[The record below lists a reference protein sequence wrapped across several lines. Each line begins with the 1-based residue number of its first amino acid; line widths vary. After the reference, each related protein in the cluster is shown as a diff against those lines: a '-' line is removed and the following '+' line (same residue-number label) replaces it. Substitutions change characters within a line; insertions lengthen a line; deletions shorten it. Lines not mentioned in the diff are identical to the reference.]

1 MKAEGDTWIP
11 LYRKILSWEWY
22 HDSHMVHLMVHL
34 IAKANH
40 EETRY
45 KGQLIKR
52 GQHMT
57 GFRKLAAETGMSVQK
72 IRTCIKRLKS
82 TQEITHQSTH
92 HGSIITLCNYPE
104 YNPPK
109 GKSNTP
115 INTQINI
122 QSTHH
127 QHNNNNYKK
136 EKKSIPSTTLQ
147 EYKAD
152 FDSWWT
158 RFRSTSSQPAG
169 KRKLAERQYAA
180 NRNKYSVE
188 QIDLATRHYFMEKRE
203 SGQKEAYASTFLNPK
218 EDLIGQYQEAP
229 HKPTKEGQFN
239 PEDQG
244 WKPAEEHYGKD
255 TDLMKDYNDSLKI
268 DGAPYAN

>member
-45 KGQLIKR
+45 KGQVIKR

-92 HGSIITLCNYPE
+92 KSTSNQHTINTIIIIIRRKRRVFLPLRYRNTRPILTPGGHVSG
-104 YNPPK
+104 PPHHNLL
-109 GKSNTP
+109 GKENLLKDSTQP
-115 INTQINI
+115 TGINTQ
-122 QSTHH
+122 S
-127 QHNNNNYKK
+127 
-136 EKKSIPSTTLQ
+136 S
-147 EYKAD
+147 
-152 FDSWWT
+152 
-158 RFRSTSSQPAG
+158 RSTWQPGITSWRNESQAR
-169 KRKLAERQYAA
+169 RKPMLQL
-180 NRNKYSVE
+180 S
-188 QIDLATRHYFMEKRE
+188 
-203 SGQKEAYASTFLNPK
+203 
-218 EDLIGQYQEAP
+218 
-229 HKPTKEGQFN
+229 
-239 PEDQG
+239 
-244 WKPAEEHYGKD
+244 
-255 TDLMKDYNDSLKI
+255 
-268 DGAPYAN
+268 